1 MAGQY
6 PDKFR
11 SLPLYDGR
19 FDAFKLATEAAD
31 VLLASYTAG
40 THIAEHQH
48 DTDNYGVIIR
58 GELQLTMNGKT
69 TRHGCGD
76 WYQVPAFV
84 PHAATFDVETDEI
97 EFWFTVETGE
107 NI

>member
-1 MAGQY
+1 MAGHY

-19 FDAFKLATEAAD
+19 FDAFKLAAEGAD

-58 GELQLTMNGKT
+58 GELQLTIAGIT
-69 TRHGCGD
+69 TRHGRGD
-76 WYQVPAFV
+76 WYHVPAFV
-84 PHAATFDVETDEI
+84 PHDATFDVETDEI
-97 EFWFTVETGE
+97 EFWFKVGTGE
-107 NI
+107 NT